1 MECCLALNFTR
12 NGLELG
18 GNTHSPKLSY
28 FETPF
33 TVMLQEKKV
42 KEKSAYIFSIKSEI
56 STCRLCKTNSS

>member
-33 TVMLQEKKV
+33 TVMLQKK
-42 KEKSAYIFSIKSEI
+42 KSNKS
-56 STCRLCKTNSS
+56 RLHILYQE